1 MFKINKQNFLIL
13 LILLFISPIVSLIL
27 SIKNFQLSESKLI
40 VYIFC
45 VFFGLTLVLGNDKLD
60 SFQYAQYLRDF
71 ETNSN
76 YTLDS
81 FYENFLSSEKSLD
94 IAQFSISFLVS
105 KITFNHSLLFGM
117 FALIFGFFYIKSISN
132 LYALYSVNKNYLS
145 LILLLIFVFNLNPI
159 FNINGF
165 RFWTATWIFF
175 YGVYGYFKE
184 KDLKYFVF
192 IFLSILFHFSFLIPV
207 FVFFIYLGFGN
218 HYKLYFY
225 LLISSF
231 FFSELVVNILP
242 DYSYLFGEGIEM
254 KVSRYSNED
263 YIEKSGKLTQNAIEE
278 FKWYLF
284 LPGKLMYYYL
294 IFILFFLLRKFKFE
308 IKYINVD
315 FLSFTLLFISFS
327 NFVSFVPTMARFK
340 TLSLLF
346 IIAYLINILS
356 ILNFKFRFR
365 VFMLGIIP
373 FILGFI
379 VSIRLGLDLISPW
392 LIFFLPLSLFE
403 NSTSLYQL
411 LFN

>member
-1 MFKINKQNFLIL
+1 MYKINKQNFLIL
-13 LILLFISPIVSLIL
+13 FILLLIFPIVSLIL
-27 SIKNFQLSESKLI
+27 SIKNFQLGESKLI

-60 SFQYAQYLRDF
+60 SFQYAQYLKDF

-81 FYENFLSSEKSLD
+81 FYDNFLTSEKSLD
-94 IAQFSISFLVS
+94 IAQFSISFIVS
-105 KITFNHSLLFGM
+105 KITFSHSLLFGI

-132 LYALYSVNKNYLS
+132 LYALYSLNKNYLS
-145 LILLLIFVFNLNPI
+145 LVLLLIFVFNLNPI

-175 YGVYGYFKE
+175 YGVYEYFSK
-184 KDLKYFVF
+184 KDQKYFVF
-192 IFLSILFHFSFLIPV
+192 IFLSILFHFSFIIPV
-207 FVFFIYLGFGN
+207 LIFFIYFSFGN

-242 DYSYLFGEGIEM
+242 DYSYLFGEGIAM

-263 YIEKSGKLTQNAIEE
+263 YIEKSGELTQNAIEE

-294 IFILFFLLRKFKFE
+294 LFIFFFILREFKTE
-308 IKYINVD
+308 IKFIKVD

-346 IIAYLINILS
+346 IISYLINVLS
-356 ILNFKFRFR
+356 ILNFKFRFKI
-365 VFMLGIIP
+365 FLLGIIP

-392 LIFFLPLSLFE
+392 LMFFLPMSIWD
-403 NSTSLYQL
+403 NNTSLYQL